1 MVELA
6 DGVVDEAPS
15 DDGYNEE
22 PPPANQAVV
31 PVATPAASS
40 SSAARWAQLAQLT
53 EIEKRLKE
61 EQRQTRLLRTA
72 LEQERTVRGARARA
86 AGRVT

>member
-15 DDGYNEE
+15 DDGNNEE
-22 PPPANQAVV
+22 PPPVNQVV
-31 PVATPAASS
+31 APPPNPAASS

-53 EIEKRLKE
+53 ELEKRLE
-61 EQRQTRLLRTA
+61 EERRQTRLLRTT
-72 LEQERTVRGARARA
+72 LE
-86 AGRVT
+86 